1 MVVVFLSGI
10 NLSIFLPLNPAIY
23 RIGNVPNILR
33 PRCKKQDESQSPF
46 YLLLQDF
53 QNYSRRIW
61 TMQSSSQSHDS
72 IHLKILPKFLEVFL
86 RHLYFSYCRRKA
98 FNEAYDKINEF
109 SDFKD
114 YLASRFNKLED
125 TATELGSKNSFLRTW
140 NSLLNYNRSLNMPF
154 DWCLSLCNASE

>member
-1 MVVVFLSGI
+1 MAKHQIFCVPDVI
-10 NLSIFLPLNPAIY
+10 NKMSLNPHFTFY
-23 RIGNVPNILR
+23 
-33 PRCKKQDESQSPF
+33 CKISKITLDESELRKVS
-46 YLLLQDF
+46 LKA
-53 QNYSRRIW
+53 IKMG
-61 TMQSSSQSHDS
+61 TSSQSHDS

-86 RHLYFSYCRRKA
+86 RHLSFSYCRRKT

-140 NSLLNYNRSLNMPF
+140 NSLLNCNRSLNMPF
-154 DWCLSLCNASE
+154 D